1 MHRLH
6 KIIALLL
13 CCALLA
19 GCGAAWSRSGDWNT
33 GGEKLFTP
41 LFSGTCFDAAAFAWC
56 LASPVLGWSDS
67 YGVPPWGILLTP
79 FAVIDLPFSFVAD
92 LFLIKHDLDLGRE
105 MRAQEAARTP
115 EDREADRLR
124 REAIQEEI
132 QRERERERLME
143 EAVERRLNDLQSQ
156 PDQPPN

>member
-1 MHRLH
+1 MCKCLSVV
-6 KIIALLL
+6 L

-79 FAVIDLPFSFVAD
+79 FAVIDLPFSFVVD
-92 LFLIKHDLDLGRE
+92 LYLIKHDIDYRRE
-105 MRAQEAARTP
+105 ERAREATRTE
-115 EDREADRLR
+115 EDREAERQR
-124 REAIQEEI
+124 REAIQQEI
-132 QRERERERLME
+132 RQERERERLME
-143 EAVERRLNDLQSQ
+143 EALERVLNERQPQ
-156 PDQPPN
+156 PDQSPN